1 MYLQIGENRH
11 SVRRRIVYEDAVVY
25 LSVTPKPVEV
35 AGMIQLCRDDGFV
48 LAEDDA
54 GAYARHTYAGTR
66 LTLTNA
72 AEASP
77 QPKPTPEP
85 QATRAETLAAYTP
98 DEYSQAWEAV

>member
-54 GAYARHTYAGTR
+54 AFEAQRDELIAGLDAYRVDEMYQFYYD
-66 LTLTNA
+66 NA
-72 AEASP
+72 M
-77 QPKPTPEP
+77 QN
-85 QATRAETLAAYTP
+85 
-98 DEYSQAWEAV
+98 DE

>member
-1 MYLQIGENRH
+1 MRSAFKGRNIMYLQIGENRH

-54 GAYARHTYAGTR
+54 ESHHQ
-66 LTLTNA
+66 
-72 AEASP
+72 P
-77 QPKPTPEP
+77 QYPS
-85 QATRAETLAAYTP
+85 LGGGVGDLY
-98 DEYSQAWEAV
+98 

>member
-25 LSVTPKPVEV
+25 LSVTPKPLEV

-54 GAYARHTYAGTR
+54 DGASGSRGVAFGFCF
-66 LTLTNA
+66 
-72 AEASP
+72 
-77 QPKPTPEP
+77 
-85 QATRAETLAAYTP
+85 
-98 DEYSQAWEAV
+98 